1 SVHSDPLLSLALW
14 LSLSLALSAS
24 LSGNSLS
31 VSLSLSLSVC
41 LSPREGVIRP
51 VHHEDDA
58 APPPGVSA
66 LVQSGVVPA
75 PPRLQPAPAAPPT
88 GAPARL
94 HHPGDLPAPPPPAPG
109 APARATRHCVV
120 HSALR

>member
-1 SVHSDPLLSLALW
+1 MRPICSSLCCLSNSVSVYTCLSDFLPATKTLPLCTHLRPCCFSVCLSVCLSLC
-14 LSLSLALSAS
+14 LSL
-24 LSGNSLS
+24 SLS
-31 VSLSLSLSVC
+31 VSLSVCLSVC

-75 PPRLQPAPAAPPT
+75 PPRRPPAPA
-88 GAPARL
+88 
-94 HHPGDLPAPPPPAPG
+94 D
-109 APARATRHCVV
+109 
-120 HSALR
+120 